1 MGGAGA
7 ALTLAYVVELVLVT
21 FLYRARYGF
30 RFAPDV
36 VRLAMIQ
43 GVTIFVGLFVALHKA
58 VWVHYA
64 GGGLLFLF
72 SLWYSYLI
80 LMRESTY
87 LPRFMAHFSK
97 WFRR

>member
-1 MGGAGA
+1 M
-7 ALTLAYVVELVLVT
+7 VT
-21 FLYRARYGF
+21 VLYRARYGF
-30 RFAPDV
+30 RVEKDG
-36 VRLAMIQ
+36 VRWEMIK
-43 GVTIFVGLFVALHKA
+43 GVKIFVGILVALHKA

-80 LMRESTY
+80 LKRESTY
-87 LPRFMAHFSK
+87 IPRFMAKFSK